1 MLYAVGGRDD
11 TTELNSVE
19 KYNPMTNT
27 WSTVV
32 AMISRRSGVSLYST
46 LEMLRIDAVGP
57 VIQELRFQRPFWWLT
72 DCVFLFSIVFKVRPF
87 VSCFSQA

>member
-19 KYNPMTNT
+19 KYNPATDT

-32 AMISRRSGVSLYST
+32 AMISRRSGVS
-46 LEMLRIDAVGP
+46 I
-57 VIQELRFQRPFWWLT
+57 
-72 DCVFLFSIVFKVRPF
+72 FLWR
-87 VSCFSQA
+87 